1 MDYRY
6 DPFTDSAQ
14 YQAITGEIRTIPAT
28 SPYTVRLIEV
38 PAKKN
43 PSTIS
48 LRVRDLLAAAITTT
62 GATSITATNG
72 AWFATNDVITI
83 DSEQMLVTNVSGA
96 TLTVA
101 RGYNSTSAETHTLNT
116 PIYGPLWSEV
126 AATPA
131 ARQYWPDYATGAD
144 GDDNWNTGTLL
155 FNSADAGKTL
165 SVSYT
170 GTGTLADT
178 EAVSRGL
185 VEYFTPGSYTFIVPR
200 GVTQIEIELGGGGGG
215 GSRGGD
221 AEPGAGGGCGEYK
234 PFAPYTVTP
243 GQVLT
248 VSVGAGGP
256 GSTSQSAD
264 GTAGGASG
272 VGTLV
277 SCTGGGGG
285 QNEDACGH
293 PAGGAKGGGLYA
305 QNGAGVIDTG
315 GENST
320 KCAGCGGSLA
330 EASGKIGIGGGSRDA
345 SLLADT
351 YALTAKLL
359 RWIAGNYT
367 PKGNGTDAV
376 GVCAGGGGGPQTMS
390 ASRGG
395 NGAPGFVRIRY

>member
-38 PAKKN
+38 PAKEN

-101 RGYNSTSAETHTLNT
+101 RGYNSTSAATHTLNT

-215 GSRGGD
+215 GSSSGNS
-221 AEPGAGGGCGEYK
+221 ESGAGGGAGEYK
-234 PFAPYTVTP
+234 PPTLYDVTP
-243 GQVLT
+243 GTAYSVVVGDGGLGAT
-248 VSVGAGGP
+248 TPSSNGVTGENSSVGA
-256 GSTSQSAD
+256 
-264 GTAGGASG
+264 
-272 VGTLV
+272 LV
-277 SCTGGGGG
+277 S
-285 QNEDACGH
+285 A
-293 PAGGAKGGGLYA
+293 
-305 QNGAGVIDTG
+305 NG
-315 GENST
+315 
-320 KCAGCGGSLA
+320 
-330 EASGKIGIGGGSRDA
+330 GIGGTREDA
-345 SLLADT
+345 SGIPT
-351 YALTAKLL
+351 GGPSGG
-359 RWIAGNYT
+359 GNYSYAGGDGGGSDQSFAAGMGGHVNV
-367 PKGNGTDAV
+367 PSGVYSCGGWNSGKWGDIPAPSRVSGSQAVGPNGT
-376 GVCAGGGGGPQTMS
+376 GYGAGGGGGRTNNVNQPVRS
-390 ASRGG
+390 GG